1 MKIIVDANIIFSGIL
16 NTNGKI
22 GDLLLNSHQ
31 TFQFISPNFLL
42 GEILGK
48 HEKIARISHLSI
60 PSILEREFLIFKNIQ
75 FISEAQIEKKY
86 WETAYQLVSD
96 IDEKDTPYI
105 AYSLRFQCKLW
116 PGDKKLQKG
125 LMDKGY
131 SDIIHTQD
139 LFNLREDLRK

>member
-1 MKIIVDANIIFSGIL
+1 MPTSFLVVFLTPMKKSVTFYLIHTKLS
-16 NTNGKI
+16 
-22 GDLLLNSHQ
+22 NSFHL
-31 TFQFISPNFLL
+31 ISYL

-116 PGDKKLQKG
+116 SGDKKLQKG